1 MINENILAKKKS
13 IYSFKDL
20 NILSKKSKTEML
32 NKLHKYLSEIVY
44 GGIDGSVTTF
54 AVVAG
59 AVGADLGSSVILI
72 LGFANLIADGFSMAV
87 GAYLS
92 SQATHEKFHKAE
104 SLVNTEFK
112 FIDLDK
118 KDKIRN
124 IYLSKGFKGQ
134 LLEDITNETTVNK
147 ELFVDF
153 NMKEINEMIH
163 PDLSSFKIAVATFIS
178 FFIVGLI
185 PLSFYLY
192 KFLKGEES
200 NFDSFIISCV
210 LTSIAFI
217 LIGFFKSFITNKNK
231 LKAIMETLMLG
242 AIAASLSYILGSFL
256 EKLIT

>member
-1 MINENILAKKKS
+1 MS
-13 IYSFKDL
+13 
-20 NILSKKSKTEML
+20 
-32 NKLHKYLSEIVY
+32 NKFQKYLSEIVY

-92 SQATHEKFHKAE
+92 SKANHEKFHKVEAVAVKE
-104 SLVNTEFK
+104 YLSVDI
-112 FIDLDK
+112 ID
-118 KDKIRN
+118 KDQIRN
-124 IYLSKGFKGQ
+124 IYNKKGFKGK
-134 LLEDITNETTVNK
+134 LLEDITNETASNK
-147 ELFVDF
+147 DLYIDF

-163 PDLSSFKIAVATFIS
+163 PELSSINIAVATFLS
-178 FFIVGLI
+178 FIIVGFI

-192 KFLKGEES
+192 EFLKGDKS

-231 LKAIMETLMLG
+231 LKAILETLLLG

>member
-1 MINENILAKKKS
+1 MS
-13 IYSFKDL
+13 
-20 NILSKKSKTEML
+20 

-92 SQATHEKFHKAE
+92 SKATHEKFHKIE
-104 SLVNTEFK
+104 TVVDKEFVSS
-112 FIDLDK
+112 DVVDK
-118 KDKIRN
+118 ERIRS
-124 IYLSKGFKGQ
+124 IYTKKGLKGK
-134 LLEDITNETTVNK
+134 LLEDITNETVSNK
-147 ELFVDF
+147 ELYIDF

-163 PDLSSFKIAVATFIS
+163 PELSSINIALATFLS
-178 FFIVGLI
+178 FIIVGLI
-185 PLSFYLY
+185 PLSYYLY
-192 KFLKGEES
+192 EFLRGEKS
-200 NFDSFIISCV
+200 NFDSFIVSCF

-231 LKAIMETLMLG
+231 LKAIMETLLLG

>member
-1 MINENILAKKKS
+1 MS
-13 IYSFKDL
+13 
-20 NILSKKSKTEML
+20 
-32 NKLHKYLSEIVY
+32 NKFQKYLSEIVY

-92 SQATHEKFHKAE
+92 SKATHEKFHKIE
-104 SLVNTEFK
+104 SIVTTEFEK
-112 FIDLDK
+112 ID
-118 KDKIRN
+118 N
-124 IYLSKGFKGQ
+124 ITKEIIHNVYSKKGFKGQ
-134 LLEDITNETTVNK
+134 LLEDITNETTSNK
-147 ELFVDF
+147 ELYIDF
-153 NMKEINEMIH
+153 NMKEVNEMIH
-163 PDLSSFKIAVATFIS
+163 PELSSLNIAFATFLS

-185 PLSFYLY
+185 PLSYYLY
-192 KFLKGEES
+192 QFLVGEKAT
-200 NFDSFIISCV
+200 FDSFIMSCI

-231 LKAIMETLMLG
+231 LIAIIETLLLG
-242 AIAASLSYILGSFL
+242 TIAASLSYILGNFL